1 MSWMGDYLPHEGLSE
16 FWGRRHQ
23 WQQWSAAAA
32 LATSALVIFQCGL
45 RPMTSFSL
53 IILAGAVLGVIDVFL
68 FTFVEEPPVKRSP
81 ELNLWRVLRTPF
93 AHPSYRTF
101 IRFTCF
107 WHFAAM
113 IGAPFIS
120 MYLLEHVGLSLFGV
134 LLLWSASWAGGAVF
148 ARGMGRL
155 AETYGQR
162 PVLVLC
168 TAFKPLNMLALL
180 FSPREPTLAFCVLVP
195 VFMIDA
201 VLNAGINIGSSGFML
216 KHSPRENRTMFVAA
230 GTALAGLIGGVTAI
244 AAGLSLKYLGT
255 WSLHY
260 AGYTFVGFHVL
271 FGLSLAFRLLGVH
284 LARALVEPEST
295 PTRVMLRR
303 LFWRAA
309 TALEAEPEPVI
320 QSLAP
325 EQRKAA

>member
-1 MSWMGDYLPHEGLSE
+1 
-16 FWGRRHQ
+16 
-23 WQQWSAAAA
+23 
-32 LATSALVIFQCGL
+32 
-45 RPMTSFSL
+45 
-53 IILAGAVLGVIDVFL
+53 
-68 FTFVEEPPVKRSP
+68 
-81 ELNLWRVLRTPF
+81 
-93 AHPSYRTF
+93 
-101 IRFTCF
+101 
-107 WHFAAM
+107 
-113 IGAPFIS
+113 
-120 MYLLEHVGLSLFGV
+120 
-134 LLLWSASWAGGAVF
+134 
-148 ARGMGRL
+148 
-155 AETYGQR
+155 
-162 PVLVLC
+162 
-168 TAFKPLNMLALL
+168 
-180 FSPREPTLAFCVLVP
+180 
-195 VFMIDA
+195 
-201 VLNAGINIGSSGFML
+201 LNAGINIGSSGFML